1 MVQDIIQFT
10 RLADITPTK
19 RGNLPLLFSAGL
31 NGFVMFYWLVSIHK
45 LLHVILSPSTG
56 SGQAP
61 RRISADP
68 SNYEIL
74 RRIAPQNDTHKR
86 SFRMGTSYTEKSD
99 SAALDVNS

>member
-68 SNYEIL
+68 VTMRFFVALLL
-74 RRIAPQNDTHKR
+74 RMTPINAVCEWTL
-86 SFRMGTSYTEKSD
+86 SIY
-99 SAALDVNS
+99 